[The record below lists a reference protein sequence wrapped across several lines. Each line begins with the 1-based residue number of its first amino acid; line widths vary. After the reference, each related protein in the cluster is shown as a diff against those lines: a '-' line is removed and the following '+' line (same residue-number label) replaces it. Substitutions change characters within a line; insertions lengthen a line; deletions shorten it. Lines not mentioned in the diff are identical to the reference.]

1 MGGGGG
7 GDGDGYERKSRHI
20 LYTRHTVTTS
30 STELC
35 GLMKIFQTVFKIED
49 NVALNIKGVSSE
61 SIKMRVVILV
71 RDTLS

>member
-1 MGGGGG
+1 M
-7 GDGDGYERKSRHI
+7 
-20 LYTRHTVTTS
+20 TTS